1 MFVEGDWERDGI
13 LIVRELFDAERVGRL
28 LAVAEE
34 LLHKFRTLNPIDGKP
49 ASKEAKSLFQ
59 IHHPGFFAP
68 GSPELRELLEA
79 VADPQVLDLVRDTCN
94 TADPMFSHTSI
105 FFNPEEFNP
114 PPAAE
119 HLGSSECCGEWHRD
133 AQYIHPNEEDEKGLV
148 LHPEEV
154 MGGQMMQVRIPSS
167 GISPIPRQER
177 LG

>member
-1 MFVEGDWERDGI
+1 MPAARRV
-13 LIVRELFDAERVGRL
+13 LIWLC
-28 LAVAEE
+28 
-34 LLHKFRTLNPIDGKP
+34 LHRTP
-49 ASKEAKSLFQ
+49 EAKSLFQ

-79 VADPQVLDLVRDTCN
+79 VADPQVLELVRDTCN

-119 HLGSSECCGEWHRD
+119 HPGSSECCGEWHRD

-154 MGGQMMQVRIPSS
+154 MGGQMMCGATAHLYACVFADYRY
-167 GISPIPRQER
+167 
-177 LG
+177 